1 MEAALASNPKMQP
14 LRFSLQT
21 NVCVAFCCLLRF
33 YAGSAYGNVSRNH
46 VLSMLGAAL
55 VIPTQDEVT
64 FEWVSRCLHDFVPFS
79 PLKTPIFVPSST
91 ESLSPTIRTVAVV
104 LWCLIPAS
112 INQQKVTFFFKLIK
126 GAQEPAPLGRHN
138 QHWHLSYSVTGVG
151 RVIPKGIAILIAAT
165 VVPELLRS
173 TSLWEPR
180 HLWLRPGIR
189 DSGAKALL
197 HCAANVRPS
206 GDLNG

>member
-1 MEAALASNPKMQP
+1 M
-14 LRFSLQT
+14 
-21 NVCVAFCCLLRF
+21 AFCCLLRF
-33 YAGSAYGNVSRNH
+33 CAGSAYGNVSRNH
-46 VLSMLGAAL
+46 VLSTLGTAL

-64 FEWVSRCLHDFVPFS
+64 FELVSRCLHDFVPFS
-79 PLKTPIFVPSST
+79 PFKIPIFVSSST
-91 ESLSPTIRTVAVV
+91 TSLSPTIRTVAVV

-112 INQQKVTFFFKLIK
+112 INQQKVIRFFFKLIK

-180 HLWLRPGIR
+180 HPWLRPGIR

-197 HCAANVRPS
+197 RCTANVRPS